1 MVPGRDLQHLMEEYT
16 LSRRFARRFPRVQLR
31 VAYPG
36 SDHRT
41 WNGTEKKGAD
51 VSLLQCKVCLS
62 TRVTSGLD
70 QFCHFLFVPMA
81 IVCRQKLHQN

>member
-1 MVPGRDLQHLMEEYT
+1 MMVPGRDLQHLMEQYT

-41 WNGTEKKGAD
+41 WNGTEKK
-51 VSLLQCKVCLS
+51 
-62 TRVTSGLD
+62 RSGCFAASV
-70 QFCHFLFVPMA
+70 QSVP
-81 IVCRQKLHQN
+81 